1 MKINPDDPRLT
12 AYALDEMDSNEC
24 RQFEQ
29 EIANDPETQQSIH
42 EIRELAGVLAAELKK
57 EPVPSLT
64 KEQKRH
70 IHGSA
75 GQATVE
81 KRSGWWGGAF
91 LFPRLAWG
99 MCALLFCAGI
109 LMLAQPNYLKV
120 RSRPNLA
127 ESVQPMGSVSG
138 ISSANQPLNETKLT
152 ESIQVAKAVELPA
165 SSPIM
170 PEPPAVVPPAAP
182 PSLQKMSSRTG
193 SLNSKLPEIG
203 LVLNEHSHSERT
215 GIDFFDYVSPDSSSL
230 AISPVRWES
239 KGEGEARFERPE
251 EVQQPGGQEVYAG
264 IIDNPFRRP
273 QDEPLSTFSID
284 VDTASYSNVRRFLDQ
299 GDLPPGDAVRIE
311 ELLNYFPYDYTPP
324 AGDEPF
330 AVHIEWADCPW
341 ASGHRLARIAL
352 KGREIPEAQRPTANL
367 VFLIDVSG
375 SMDQENKLPL
385 VKSGLQLLLGQLKET
400 DRVAI
405 VTYAGNSG
413 LALPSTAC
421 SDKATIRAA
430 IEKLE
435 SGGSTHGAAGIQLAY
450 KTALDN
456 FIKGGINRVI
466 LATDGDFNV
475 GVTSSEELE
484 SLITEKAKS
493 GVFLSV
499 LGFGMG
505 NYKDATLETLA
516 DKGNGNYAYIDNLRE
531 ARKVLVEQIAGTL
544 ITIAKDVKIQ
554 VEFNPGV
561 VGAYRLIGYENRI
574 MAAQDFNDDRKDAG
588 EIGAGHTLTALYEV
602 VPVGVA
608 VNVAGVDPLKY
619 QANPTPRPLETVQS
633 RESFNLKLRYKLPAE
648 DNSHLLEI
656 PAIDSNGGWES
667 TSVDFRFAASVAAF
681 GMVLRNSPFRGGATF
696 DMALNLAQQGK
707 GQDKEGY
714 RSEFIQLI
722 GLAKDLKSN

>member
-81 KRSGWWGGAF
+81 KRSGWWGGVF

-127 ESVQPMGSVSG
+127 ESVQPKGSVSG
-138 ISSANQPLNETKLT
+138 ISSTNQPLNETKPT
-152 ESIQVAKAVELPA
+152 ESIQVAKAVEMPA

-170 PEPPAVVPPAAP
+170 PEPLAVVPPAAP
-182 PSLQKMSSRTG
+182 PSLQKMSSRAG
-193 SLNSKLPEIG
+193 SLNRKMPEIG
-203 LVLNEHSHSERT
+203 LALNEHSHSERT
-215 GIDFFDYVSPDSSSL
+215 GKDFYYAVSPDSSL
-230 AISPVRWES
+230 VEVSPVRWES

-251 EVQQPGGQEVYAG
+251 EVQQPEGQEVYAG

-352 KGREIPEAQRPTANL
+352 KGREIPENL
-367 VFLIDVSG
+367 C
-375 SMDQENKLPL
+375 
-385 VKSGLQLLLGQLKET
+385 GQ
-400 DRVAI
+400 
-405 VTYAGNSG
+405 
-413 LALPSTAC
+413 
-421 SDKATIRAA
+421 
-430 IEKLE
+430 
-435 SGGSTHGAAGIQLAY
+435 
-450 KTALDN
+450 
-456 FIKGGINRVI
+456 F
-466 LATDGDFNV
+466 
-475 GVTSSEELE
+475 
-484 SLITEKAKS
+484 
-493 GVFLSV
+493 
-499 LGFGMG
+499 
-505 NYKDATLETLA
+505 
-516 DKGNGNYAYIDNLRE
+516 
-531 ARKVLVEQIAGTL
+531 
-544 ITIAKDVKIQ
+544 
-554 VEFNPGV
+554 
-561 VGAYRLIGYENRI
+561 
-574 MAAQDFNDDRKDAG
+574 
-588 EIGAGHTLTALYEV
+588 GAGA
-602 VPVGVA
+602 
-608 VNVAGVDPLKY
+608 
-619 QANPTPRPLETVQS
+619 S
-633 RESFNLKLRYKLPAE
+633 
-648 DNSHLLEI
+648 
-656 PAIDSNGGWES
+656 IDCLQ
-667 TSVDFRFAASVAAF
+667 R
-681 GMVLRNSPFRGGATF
+681 
-696 DMALNLAQQGK
+696 
-707 GQDKEGY
+707 
-714 RSEFIQLI
+714 
-722 GLAKDLKSN
+722 